1 MGGTKPVKT
10 ELSRDAS
17 IPLHNEPGTSY
28 IPHISQRYN
37 RHQGTGLWELEL
49 YGAVLQCHH
58 CDTRQGVY
66 IIFCTVINSSVHC
79 NITGMHLYLT
89 LYKQVRPVHLNVLKY
104 IFNAFKINTL
114 PPPPSDF
121 LFFRSPETAYW
132 SMNAEI

>member
-66 IIFCTVINSSVHC
+66 IIFCSH
-79 NITGMHLYLT
+79 
-89 LYKQVRPVHLNVLKY
+89 K
-104 IFNAFKINTL
+104 
-114 PPPPSDF
+114 F
-121 LFFRSPETAYW
+121 LCALQYHWDALVPHAL
-132 SMNAEI
+132 